1 MCALNVSGR
10 CFDIWPDD
18 GSFEQK
24 NVAEFLILITIYIY
38 IYIYILLWGTAVAQ
52 WLRCCATNRKVSSS
66 IPDAVIR
73 ILR

>member
-1 MCALNVSGR
+1 VCALNVSGR

-38 IYIYILLWGTAVAQ
+38 IYIYIVVGDRGSTVV
-52 WLRCCATNRKVSSS
+52 KVLCYKSEG
-66 IPDAVIR
+66 
-73 ILR
+73 L